1 MKQIVKQL
9 LTGKDNETYDLGRIS
24 WVVCVIAA
32 IGIAIYNLIHSITFT
47 LEDFGRSIAAIVG
60 VHGAAIWAKKDTEPS
75 PPVDTNQTDVN
86 DINK

>member
-60 VHGAAIWAKKDTEPS
+60 VHGAAIWAKKDTEPNNS
-75 PPVDTNQTDVN
+75 IDPNQNNN
-86 DINK
+86 DK

>member
-1 MKQIVKQL
+1 MKTIVKQL

-24 WVVCVIAA
+24 WVLCVFAA
-32 IGIAIYNLIHSITFT
+32 IGIAIYNLIHNITFT

-60 VHGAAIWAKKDTEPS
+60 VHGAAIWAKRDTEPS

>member
-24 WVVCVIAA
+24 WVLCVFAA
-32 IGIAIYNLIHSITFT
+32 IGIAIYNLIHNITFT

-60 VHGAAIWAKKDTEPS
+60 VHGAAIWAKRDTEPS

>member
-1 MKQIVKQL
+1 MKTIVKQL
-9 LTGKDNETYDLGRIS
+9 LTGKDNENYDLGRIS
-24 WVVCVIAA
+24 WVLCVFAA
-32 IGIAIYNLIHSITFT
+32 IGIAIYNLIHNITFT

-60 VHGAAIWAKKDTEPS
+60 VHGAAIWAKRDTEPS

>member
-24 WVVCVIAA
+24 WVLCVLATIAFC
-32 IGIAIYNLIHSITFT
+32 IYNLIHNIPFT

-60 VHGAAIWAKKDTEPS
+60 VHGAAIWAKRDTEPS
-75 PPVDTNQTDVN
+75 PQADSDQNN
-86 DINK
+86 NNK